1 MAVGHLAG
9 YRSAFMARIVNR
21 KLFLYEV
28 LLQLFPVFKGARRR
42 TASADSVG
50 FQSETP

>member
-1 MAVGHLAG
+1 MAVWYLVG
-9 YRSAFMARIVNR
+9 YRSVFMARIVNR

-28 LLQLFPVFKGARRR
+28 LLQLFPVFKGALRR

-50 FQSETP
+50 FQNETQ